1 MTANRRMLRHTIS
14 ISRHS
19 QGEGMVRSLQ
29 EVATGVPALVMPAEP
44 DSTTEYGI
52 SVGQGYKIY
61 YNSDVVVK
69 VTDKIVD
76 NQGRNFMVRG
86 VREYDDFG
94 RMNHR
99 VAFCEMTGKTAV
111 SSEESS

>member
-1 MTANRRMLRHTIS
+1 MTATRRMLRHTIS

-19 QGEGMVRSLQ
+19 QGQGMVRSLA
-29 EVATGVPALVMPAEP
+29 ETASGVAALVMPAEP
-44 DSTTEYGI
+44 DATTEYGI
-52 SVGQGYKIY
+52 SIGQGYKIY
-61 YNSDVVVK
+61 VNSDVTIK

-76 NQGRNFMVRG
+76 NQGRNFTVRG

-99 VAFCEMTGKTAV
+99 VAFCEMTGKTSV
-111 SSEESS
+111 SEES